1 MTTIGHVRSVWRYPV
16 KSMRG
21 EMLPQAFLGF
31 SGVYGDRVYAF
42 RGSTAPKGFP
52 FLTARQLPAMLLHRA
67 DFRHPGIMALPPN
80 LAEAVQLAPGA
91 TPLYAEPVE
100 ALVDVHT
107 PAGAV
112 FRVDDAALTRLLQNA
127 APGNGDITLLRSDRA
142 FTDCRPLSLISMQT
156 VQQLGRELRVEL
168 DERRFRANLYVDFD
182 AEPGFHE
189 NEWVGRR
196 LRLGDTAEC
205 AVMARDPR
213 CKMITLDPDTGE
225 AMPDLM
231 RRVAEAHD
239 GTAGV
244 YAAVLVEGSVSPGDP
259 VSRLD

>member
-1 MTTIGHVRSVWRYPV
+1 MNTIGRVRSLWRYPV

-21 EMLPQAFLGF
+21 EMLPRAFLGF

-42 RGSTAPKGFP
+42 RASTAQKGFP
-52 FLTARQLPAMLLHRA
+52 FLTARQLPALLLHRA
-67 DFRHPGIMALPPN
+67 DYRHPGIMAQPPN
-80 LAEAVQLAPGA
+80 LEEAVQLAPGA
-91 TPLYAEPVE
+91 TPLYAEPIE

-112 FRVDDAALTRLLQNA
+112 FGVDDAALVRLLHDA
-127 APGNGDITLLRSDRA
+127 APDSGDITLLRSDRA

-156 VQQLGRELRVEL
+156 VEQLGRELGVEL
-168 DERRFRANLYVDFD
+168 DARRFRANMYVDFD
-182 AEPGFHE
+182 AGQGFQE

-196 LRLGDTAEC
+196 LRIGDTAEF
-205 AVMARDPR
+205 AVMGRDPR

-231 RRVAEAHD
+231 RRVAGAHD